1 MQPQNHFYQTLL
13 HRHSQDESD
22 IVEHCLLCFQNVHK
36 QEDIFHYVKR
46 SSFLCGACRKQLEP
60 LCKSTK
66 LDSLQLSMLYR
77 YNDFLESMIFQFKEG
92 RDIALRPVFFHEVM
106 QELNDKFRQYAI
118 VLMPSSKEKMLERG
132 FLPVREM
139 LQACKL
145 EIIEPFYKTSNHKQ
159 SLQNMQNR
167 ALISQVIQRR
177 SDVSLPQKPLLL
189 VDDVC
194 TSGSTILCAYRKLL
208 PHTYKI
214 EALVLAAHPL
224 FVESCDEKGLLKRM
238 RFSIL

>member
-1 MQPQNHFYQTLL
+1 
-13 HRHSQDESD
+13 
-22 IVEHCLLCFQNVHK
+22 
-36 QEDIFHYVKR
+36 
-46 SSFLCGACRKQLEP
+46 
-60 LCKSTK
+60 
-66 LDSLQLSMLYR
+66 
-77 YNDFLESMIFQFKEG
+77 
-92 RDIALRPVFFHEVM
+92 
-106 QELNDKFRQYAI
+106 
-118 VLMPSSKEKMLERG
+118 MPSSKEKMLERG

-194 TSGSTILCAYRKLL
+194 TSGSTILCAYQKLL

-224 FVESCDEKGLLKRM
+224 LSNPAMKRFAKTYAILYTLIVEIRKVK
-238 RFSIL
+238 

>member
-77 YNDFLESMIFQFKEG
+77 YNDFLENMIFQFKEG

-132 FLPVREM
+132 FLPRN
-139 LQACKL
+139 A
-145 EIIEPFYKTSNHKQ
+145 N
-159 SLQNMQNR
+159 
-167 ALISQVIQRR
+167 
-177 SDVSLPQKPLLL
+177 
-189 VDDVC
+189 
-194 TSGSTILCAYRKLL
+194 
-208 PHTYKI
+208 
-214 EALVLAAHPL
+214 
-224 FVESCDEKGLLKRM
+224 SCDIIR
-238 RFSIL
+238 SIACQQGNKSIAILIHSPSANRDCC